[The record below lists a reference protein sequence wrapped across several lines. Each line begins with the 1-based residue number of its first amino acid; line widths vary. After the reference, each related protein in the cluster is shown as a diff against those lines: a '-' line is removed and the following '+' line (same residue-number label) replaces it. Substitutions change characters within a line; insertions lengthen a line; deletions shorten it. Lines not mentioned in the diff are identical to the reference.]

1 MKSYVILISG
11 RGSNMR
17 ALLDAD
23 LPGTCVAVISNRPD
37 AAGLEYA
44 KARGIEAVVVDHA
57 AYPSRVAFDVA
68 LAATVARYT
77 PDLLLLA
84 GFMRVLG
91 DPFVQRFGARML
103 NIHPSLLPAFP
114 GTRTHEAALAA
125 GVCIHGCTV
134 HFVTPSLDAG
144 PIVIQAAVPV
154 LPGDDADALAAR
166 VLAQEHVIYPLAAR
180 WFLEGRLRVDQGR
193 VRLDGAAPVQ
203 GSLCVPCLPR

>member
-1 MKSYVILISG
+1 MKRYVILISG

-17 ALLDAD
+17 ALLEAD
-23 LPGTCVAVISNRPD
+23 LPGSCAAVISNRPD

-44 KARGIEAVVVDHA
+44 RARGIAAVVVDSA
-57 AYPSRVAFDVA
+57 AFQDRAAFDAA
-68 LAATVARYT
+68 LAAKIAGYA
-77 PDLLLLA
+77 PDLVLLA
-84 GFMRVLG
+84 GFMRILG
-91 DPFVQRFGARML
+91 DPFVQRYGARML

-144 PIVIQAAVPV
+144 PIVCQAAVPV
-154 LPGDDADALAAR
+154 LDGDDAAALGAR

-180 WFLEGRLRVDQGR
+180 WFLEGRLAIDQGR
-193 VRLDGAAPVQ
+193 VRLDGGAQQQRAL
-203 GSLCVPCLPR
+203 GLPCLP